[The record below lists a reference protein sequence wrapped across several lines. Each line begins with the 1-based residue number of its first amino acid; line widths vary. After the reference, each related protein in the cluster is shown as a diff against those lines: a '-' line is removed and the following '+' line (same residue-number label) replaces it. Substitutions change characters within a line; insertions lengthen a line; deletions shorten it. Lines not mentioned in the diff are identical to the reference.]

1 MTGITLYALPNAVGY
16 IESPCRKGSLMP
28 VEIPLAAA

>member
-16 IESPCRKGSLMP
+16 IEPPCRKGSFLP
-28 VEIPLAAA
+28 VQIPLAAA